1 MLMPR
6 TTGER
11 IAGGILCQG
20 LADPQLDAL
29 LPAEAVQQLR
39 EDVEMVREL
48 CSPLSLQSYRE
59 GNLTPMYFGSAL
71 NNFGV
76 RELLDGLVEMA
87 PPPRLQH
94 AQRAD
99 GAPRDILPDEGKV
112 TGFVFKIQAN
122 MDPKH
127 RDRIAFVRLCSG
139 PFRRGM
145 KLLHPRSKKTMA
157 MHNPLLF
164 MAQDREI

>member
-11 IAGGILCQG
+11 IAGGIWCQG
-20 LADPQLDAL
+20 LDDPQLDAL

-59 GNLTPMYFGSAL
+59 GHLTPMYFGSAL

-76 RELLDGLVEMA
+76 RELLDGLVDMA
-87 PPPRLQH
+87 PPPRSVPAQTPEGEPRTIEPSEPH
-94 AQRAD
+94 A
-99 GAPRDILPDEGKV
+99 

-122 MDPKH
+122 MDPRH
-127 RDRIAFVRLCSG
+127 RDRVAF
-139 PFRRGM
+139 
-145 KLLHPRSKKTMA
+145 
-157 MHNPLLF
+157 
-164 MAQDREI
+164 